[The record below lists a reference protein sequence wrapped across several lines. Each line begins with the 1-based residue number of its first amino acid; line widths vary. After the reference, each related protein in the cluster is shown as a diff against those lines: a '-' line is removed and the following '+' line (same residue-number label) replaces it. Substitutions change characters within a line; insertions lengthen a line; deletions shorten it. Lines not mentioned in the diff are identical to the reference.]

1 MEICNLKKGME
12 IKNYRELCKILNI
25 KVKSSNS
32 KKAQLK
38 ELERFCKYHKEG
50 NRFIIDSIYKKVRDK
65 EDNRKN
71 NKGGNNL
78 GKYKDYKNFKVDNKN
93 YFSKGVYCIVN
104 KNNIYI
110 GSTIRNFRERFL
122 EHYNNYQHSMD
133 HTQNLLLSGG
143 IFKIIEVMNNSNE
156 KVIRLKEQYYINKYL
171 KDNKYNLINKE
182 KEIGYKGKI
191 KPIKYKNI
199 KVAESNYNK
208 AIEVLKENDLI

>member
-1 MEICNLKKGME
+1 MEIENLTEGME
-12 IKNYRELCKILNI
+12 IKNYKELCNILNI
-25 KVKSSNS
+25 KTKAGNS
-32 KKAQLK
+32 KKSQLK
-38 ELERFCKYHKEG
+38 ELERYCNYIKEG
-50 NRFIIDSIYKKVRDK
+50 NRFIIKEIYKDPKIK
-65 EDNRKN
+65 EDGRKT
-71 NKGGNNL
+71 NNL

-110 GSTIRNFRERFL
+110 GSTNRSFRERFL

-171 KDNKYNLINKE
+171 KDNGYNLINKE
-182 KEIGYKGKI
+182 KEIGYKGKT
-191 KPIKYKNI
+191 KPIEYKNI
-199 KVAESNYNK
+199 KVAESNYSK
-208 AIEVLKENDLI
+208 AIELLKENNLL